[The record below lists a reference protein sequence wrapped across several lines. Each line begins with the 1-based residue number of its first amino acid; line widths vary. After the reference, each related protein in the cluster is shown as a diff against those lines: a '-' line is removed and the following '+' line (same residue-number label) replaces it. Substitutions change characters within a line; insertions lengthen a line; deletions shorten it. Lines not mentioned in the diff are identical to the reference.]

1 MKKFKL
7 YFVQTFLL
15 MMAQSAYAGPAG
27 ANPADALQILRNI
40 SISFPGILKFLYIC
54 SAAIGIYMIG
64 NALYSSFKLTNNNNS
79 AWSGRSP
86 PQISS
91 ITSGLLIGVILTAPI
106 FFQVAIGRAIFGG
119 DVLTDSA
126 FLIQTH
132 TMNSSQKFVY
142 EAIMNLGSIAGTLFF
157 IAGWLKIDAYHK
169 GIEQKWTPGAIQALG
184 GCALFFLPNLI
195 DMLMKWTKWN
205 FVATMVV

>member
-1 MKKFKL
+1 MKKNQSHLIKI
-7 YFVQTFLL
+7 LL
-15 MMAQSAYAGPAG
+15 LIMTESAYAGPAG

-40 SISFPGILKFLYIC
+40 SVSFPGLLKFLYIC

-64 NALYSSFKLTNNNNS
+64 SALYSSFKLTNSNHS
-79 AWSGRSP
+79 SWSGKAP

-132 TMNSSQKFVY
+132 TMNSDQKFVY
-142 EAIMNLGSIAGTLFF
+142 EAIMNLSSIAGTMFF
-157 IAGWLKIDAYHK
+157 ILGWLKIDAYHK
-169 GIEQKWTPGAIQALG
+169 GIEQKWTPGAVQALG

-195 DMLMKWTKWN
+195 DMVMKWTKWN